1 MKNKNEKMI
10 TTESTTCCTIA
21 RPDSFEQGLKF
32 KLARFVPCLNSLC
45 VRSQMTDKFS
55 KISKPQKTK

>member
-10 TTESTTCCTIA
+10 TTEFMTCCTIA

-32 KLARFVPCLNSLC
+32 NSFC

-55 KISKPQKTK
+55 KISEPQKTE